1 MPPVL
6 PEAFRDDYPTS
17 PLQEN
22 EMKPTEYLR
31 VGQVIY
37 DLGNKTKEQHP
48 SIARAKKK
56 SRDLQKLKGFLGDGR
71 VRKGEKAPF

>member
-1 MPPVL
+1 
-6 PEAFRDDYPTS
+6 
-17 PLQEN
+17 
-22 EMKPTEYLR
+22 MKPTEYVR
-31 VGQVIY
+31 VGQVIF
-37 DLGNKTKEQHP
+37 DLGNKTREQLP